1 MKRLKLTASSFE
13 FSRMVSGTWRLLY
26 TKPAAQKINRR
37 LNACVDLGIT

>member
-13 FSRMVSGTWRLLY
+13 SSRMDDGTWRLLD
-26 TKPAAQKINRR
+26 TKSAAQEINRR